1 KEIIA
6 DSPDVFVNFFRVRI
20 DPRKSENTD
29 KVIEFVFTNKGDLG
43 VALHV
48 RGGIAEYVPVPADHY
63 RKSDFVLKLDSE
75 TWAGLYLSAVSLNDA
90 IDSGKVQL
98 TGGRD
103 EITQIFDMFDKL
115 NPTKNYMVP
124 PLED

>member
-1 KEIIA
+1 MA
-6 DSPDVFVNFFRVRI
+6 RP
-20 DPRKSENTD
+20 KSVAAWIN
-29 KVIEFVFTNKGDLG
+29 LG

-63 RKSDFVLKLDSE
+63 RQSDFVLKLDSE
-75 TWAGLYLSAVSLNDA
+75 TWAGLYLSAVSLNEA
-90 IDSGKVQL
+90 IDSEKVRL
-98 TGGRD
+98 TGDRS
-103 EITQIFDMFDKL
+103 EVTKIFDMFDKF